1 MKKPIYKASK
11 FPRFMADFETLTGK
25 DVVDETY
32 VWASGVCSIDNPYNE
47 DYLKIWN
54 NDDGLYQ
61 FLSQFPL
68 CECYFHNL
76 KFDGQFILSY
86 LENHGF
92 VYNEDLDR
100 EKSYSAL
107 ITGDG
112 QWYMIRVRWMDGE
125 SKYKTKIVRRKLK
138 DGSIKEYES
147 KEKIKGK
154 HANKRITEF
163 RDSLKKIPLPL
174 KDIPKAYGIPMNKLT
189 IDYTKFRPRNGELT
203 DDEIA
208 YLKADLQIPALAL
221 QNDIIKENR
230 NKLTAS
236 ADALDDFK
244 SRNPLYLRKIKYNG
258 HKISDLKMREECFRR
273 LFPCLDEMKTPFN
286 ETYDE
291 FCRKSYKGGWTYYK
305 YDKPLT
311 IGDGLVFDV
320 NSLYPSVMYECP
332 LPYGKP
338 QYYQGKY
345 EELDETFKKDY
356 PLYICH
362 IKCHFEV
369 RKDHL
374 PCIQI
379 KGNFRFGETEYLKA
393 SGAEEPVDL
402 YLTSVDLKLYQDQ
415 YDLQVIEF
423 IDGIAFQGKI
433 GMFKDYIDYW
443 SHIKIEATKTGNK
456 GLRSLSK
463 RMLNSLYGKFG
474 TNPESKVKHPYLD
487 DDGIVSFFEE
497 VGEPRESIYT
507 PVASFTTAWA
517 RNKTIRSAQ
526 CNYDRFYYADTDSI
540 HLSGLEPPLENELF
554 HIHESDLG
562 KWKCEMVFHKAK
574 YVRAKTYLESPYLK
588 NGKVV
593 ENPSELD
600 ETCIKS
606 SEPEVKC
613 AGMPD
618 NCKSLVTYEN
628 FEYGAEFDGKL
639 MPKRIKGG
647 VVLRETTYQIK
658 QGKIF

>member
-1 MKKPIYKASK
+1 MSNVNYKSK
-11 FPRFMADFETLTGK
+11 VFPRFMADFETLTGK
-25 DVVDETY
+25 DVGDETY

-47 DYLKIWN
+47 NHLKIWN
-54 NDDGLYQ
+54 SDEPLYE
-61 FLSQFPL
+61 FLSQFPM

-76 KFDGQFILSY
+76 KFDGHFILSY

-100 EKSYSAL
+100 EKSYSTL

-125 SKYKTKIVRRKLK
+125 TKYRTKTIKKKMK
-138 DGSIKEYES
+138 DGTYKEYEV
-147 KEKIKGK
+147 KQKVNGK
-154 HANKRITEF
+154 NVNKRITEF
-163 RDSLKKIPLPL
+163 RDSVKKIPLPL
-174 KDIPKAYGIPMNKLT
+174 RDIPKAYGIPMNKLS
-189 IDYTKFRPRNGELT
+189 IDYTKYRERNGALT
-203 DDEIA
+203 EEEIA

-221 QNDIIKENR
+221 QNDIVKEKR

-244 SRNPLYLRKIKYNG
+244 SRNPLYLSKIKYRG
-258 HKISDLKMREECFRR
+258 HKISDLKMRDECFRK
-273 LFPCLDEMKTPFN
+273 LFPCLDHFTTDFN
-286 ETYDE
+286 ETYDT
-291 FCRKSYKGGWTYYK
+291 FCRRSYKGGWTYYK
-305 YDKPLT
+305 YDEPKT

-338 QYYQGKY
+338 HYYQGKY
-345 EELDETFKKDY
+345 EDLDEHIKQDY

-362 IKCHFEV
+362 VLCDFRIKEG
-369 RKDHL
+369 HL

-379 KGNFRFGETEYLKA
+379 KGNFRFGDTQYLKS
-393 SGAEEPVDL
+393 SGTEPVEL

-415 YDLQVIEF
+415 YHFNIIKF
-423 IDGIAFQGKI
+423 IDGIAFKSKI
-433 GMFKDYIDYW
+433 GMFKNYIDYW
-443 SHIKIEATKTGNK
+443 SHIKIEAGKSGNK
-456 GLRSLSK
+456 GLRSLAK

-474 TNPESKVKHPYLD
+474 TNPESSVKLPYLD
-487 DDGIVSFFEE
+487 EQGIISF
-497 VGEPRESIYT
+497 VGEAGNPRESIYT
-507 PVASFTTAWA
+507 PIASFTTAWA

-540 HLSGLEPPLENELF
+540 HLSGVEPPKENELF
-554 HIHESDLG
+554 HIHDSDLG
-562 KWKCEMVFHKAK
+562 KWKCEMVFHRAK

-606 SEPEVKC
+606 SDPEVKC

-618 NCKSLVTYEN
+618 NCKSMVTYDN
-628 FEYGAEFDGKL
+628 FNYGAEFEGKL

-658 QGKIF
+658 EGKIF

>member
-1 MKKPIYKASK
+1 MSNVNYKSK
-11 FPRFMADFETLTGK
+11 VFPRFMADFETLTGK

-47 DYLKIWN
+47 NHLKIWN
-54 NDDGLYQ
+54 SDEPLYE
-61 FLSQFPL
+61 FLSQFPM

-76 KFDGQFILSY
+76 KFDGHFILSY

-100 EKSYSAL
+100 EKSYSTL

-125 SKYKTKIVRRKLK
+125 TKYRTKTIKKKMK
-138 DGSIKEYES
+138 DGTYKEYEV
-147 KEKIKGK
+147 KQKVNGK
-154 HANKRITEF
+154 NVNKRITEF
-163 RDSLKKIPLPL
+163 RDSVKKIPLPL
-174 KDIPKAYGIPMNKLT
+174 RDIPKAYGIPMNKLS
-189 IDYTKFRPRNGELT
+189 IDYTKYRERNGALT
-203 DDEIA
+203 EEEIA

-221 QNDIIKENR
+221 QNDIVKEKR

-244 SRNPLYLRKIKYNG
+244 SRNPLYLSKIKYRG
-258 HKISDLKMREECFRR
+258 HKISDLKMRDECFRK
-273 LFPCLDEMKTPFN
+273 LFPCLDHFTTDFN
-286 ETYDE
+286 ETYDT
-291 FCRKSYKGGWTYYK
+291 FCRRSYKGGWTYYK
-305 YDKPLT
+305 YDEPKT

-338 QYYQGKY
+338 HYYQGKY
-345 EELDETFKKDY
+345 EDLDEHIKQDY

-362 IKCHFEV
+362 VLCDFRIKEG
-369 RKDHL
+369 HL

-379 KGNFRFGETEYLKA
+379 KGNFRFGDTQYLKS
-393 SGAEEPVDL
+393 SGTEPVEL

-415 YDLQVIEF
+415 YHFNIIKF
-423 IDGIAFQGKI
+423 IDGIAFKSKI
-433 GMFKDYIDYW
+433 GMFKNYIDYW
-443 SHIKIEATKTGNK
+443 SHIKIEAGKSGNK
-456 GLRSLSK
+456 GLRSLAK

-474 TNPESKVKHPYLD
+474 TNPESSVKLPYLD
-487 DDGIVSFFEE
+487 EQGIISF
-497 VGEPRESIYT
+497 VGEAGNPRESIYT
-507 PVASFTTAWA
+507 PIASFTTAWA

-540 HLSGLEPPLENELF
+540 HLSGVEPPKENELF
-554 HIHESDLG
+554 HIHDSDLG
-562 KWKCEMVFHKAK
+562 KWKCEMVFHRAK

-588 NGKVV
+588 DGKVV

-600 ETCIKS
+600 GTCIKS
-606 SEPEVKC
+606 DEPEVKC

-618 NCKSLVTYEN
+618 NCKSMVTYDN
-628 FEYGAEFDGKL
+628 FNYGAEFEGKL
-639 MPKRIKGG
+639 MPKRVKGG

-658 QGKIF
+658 EGKIF